1 MNLINRWQAGA
12 RAGRTRK
19 YLQLLRVLWWLLGRQ
34 IMSVFELFISAIFVN
49 NIVLAQYLGN
59 CPYLGCSRDKGVAV
73 GMGSAVIFVI
83 FMATL
88 CTWLM
93 QRYVLVPFELGYLQT
108 IVFILVIAGL
118 VQFVEMFLKKVL
130 PPLYSALGIFLP
142 LITTNCAVMGVTI
155 LVQREEYD
163 LTTSLLYAVASSLGF
178 MLALI
183 LMAGIRERL
192 DTCRVPKALM
202 GTPIALIMAGLMS
215 LAFMAF
221 KGMTS

>member
-1 MNLINRWQAGA
+1 
-12 RAGRTRK
+12 
-19 YLQLLRVLWWLLGRQ
+19 
-34 IMSVFELFISAIFVN
+34 MSFALPASMGLTDILSLAIAAILVN
-49 NIVLAQYLGN
+49 NYILVQF
-59 CPYLGCSRDKGVAV
+59 LGCCSFFGVSKKTDTAL
-73 GMGSAVIFVI
+73 GMGMAVIFV
-83 FMATL
+83 MAIASAASWAVQYFIL
-88 CTWLM
+88 EPLG
-93 QRYVLVPFELGYLQT
+93 LGYMQT
-108 IVFILVIAGL
+108 IAFILVIATL
-118 VQFVEMFLKKVL
+118 VQFVEMFMKKAM
-130 PPLYSALGIFLP
+130 PSLYSALGIFLP

>member
-1 MNLINRWQAGA
+1 
-12 RAGRTRK
+12 
-19 YLQLLRVLWWLLGRQ
+19 
-34 IMSVFELFISAIFVN
+34 MSVFELFISAIFVN

-118 VQFVEMFLKKVL
+118 VQFVEMFLKKAI

-183 LMAGIRERL
+183 RERL

>member
-1 MNLINRWQAGA
+1 MD
-12 RAGRTRK
+12 
-19 YLQLLRVLWWLLGRQ
+19 
-34 IMSVFELFISAIFVN
+34 VFEIFISAIFVN

-59 CPYLGCSRDKGVAV
+59 CPYLGCSREKGVAL
-73 GMGSAVIFVI
+73 GMGAAVVFVI
-83 FMATL
+83 IMATL
-88 CTWLM
+88 CTWLI
-93 QRYVLVPFELGYLQT
+93 QYHVLVPFDLAYLQT

-118 VQFVEMFLKKVL
+118 VQFVEMFLKKMV
-130 PPLYSALGIFLP
+130 PPLYAALGIFLP

-163 LTTSLLYAVASSLGF
+163 LMPSLTYGLASSLGF
-178 MLALI
+178 VLALL

-192 DTCRVPKALM
+192 DTARVPKAM
-202 GTPIALIMAGLMS
+202 IGTPMALIMAGLMS